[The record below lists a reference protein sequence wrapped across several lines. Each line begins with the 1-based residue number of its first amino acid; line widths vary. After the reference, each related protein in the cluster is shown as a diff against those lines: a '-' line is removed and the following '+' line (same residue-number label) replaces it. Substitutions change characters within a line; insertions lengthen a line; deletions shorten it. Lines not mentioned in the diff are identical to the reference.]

1 MNTGTVT
8 LQIPRQLYTDLQS
21 MAGETQ
27 MDLVEML
34 TRWTTLAHQRRVWL
48 RELQNL
54 RDLIQQQGGLAVGN
68 TKEEVT
74 AQMRQTRQELFE
86 AEYAHLYR

>member
-8 LQIPRQLYTDLQS
+8 LNLPRQLYTDLQS
-21 MAGETQ
+21 MAGETR

-34 TRWTTLAHQRRVWL
+34 AHWTTLARQRRVWL
-48 RELQNL
+48 RELQDL
-54 RDLIQQQGGLAVGN
+54 RDLIQQEGGLTVGN
-68 TKEEVT
+68 TKEEVV
-74 AQMRQTRQELFE
+74 AQLRKTRQELFE